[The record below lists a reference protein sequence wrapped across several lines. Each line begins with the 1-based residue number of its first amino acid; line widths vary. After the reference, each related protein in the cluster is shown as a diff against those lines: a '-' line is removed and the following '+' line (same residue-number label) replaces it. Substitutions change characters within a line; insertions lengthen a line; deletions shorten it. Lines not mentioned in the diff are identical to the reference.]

1 MGFII
6 FGLAIGSFES
16 IQASVVYII
25 IYIIII
31 CGFAVILSL
40 QLTRAMIVEINGLS
54 RENPVMGI
62 TLGLV
67 FLSMAGIPPLAGFL
81 GKWLILLSG
90 ISSGY
95 NVISV
100 MIVVASVIGGGGVL
114 CEGYADN
121 ICRTFCILG
130 FLTFKIE
137 YLSILVPGGVP
148 LILAPFLVIIE
159 TLSYMLRAISLGVRL
174 DISAGHLLFAILS
187 GFVFNL
193 LFNGYLIL

>member
-1 MGFII
+1 M
-6 FGLAIGSFES
+6 S
-16 IQASVVYII
+16 
-25 IYIIII
+25 I

-100 MIVVASVIGGGGVL
+100 MIVVASVIGGV
-114 CEGYADN
+114 YYVRVMQIIYFPN
-121 ICRTFCILG
+121 YFY
-130 FLTFKIE
+130 LT
-137 YLSILVPGGVP
+137 
-148 LILAPFLVIIE
+148 
-159 TLSYMLRAISLGVRL
+159 
-174 DISAGHLLFAILS
+174 
-187 GFVFNL
+187 
-193 LFNGYLIL
+193 